1 MLCALGRPGRAERLA
16 TCCHRR
22 GCWPASM
29 GEGSP
34 NVGTGPIVGRVVV
47 LTVVDVVAGV
57 ESPVV
62 DDVAVGGPCA
72 RCGSPSGRISV
83 ADVVSRVFTGTD
95 RWIHPAG
102 RSLCG
107 VCAWAYSAPRAREAI
122 RCVSRAPAAVRELTL
137 AQAYAQLSGG
147 GLEASLALVIPI
159 RPGRRHLLPQAQW
172 GRIVTDHGCFTWS
185 STDADRLLAVHRLHG
200 AGIPAAAL
208 MGAAAPWLV
217 IDRARSSGQ
226 LAQTLN
232 DWELLKPWRAGS
244 MHPWLALAQRL
255 TYGGGRP

>member
-1 MLCALGRPGRAERLA
+1 M
-16 TCCHRR
+16 
-22 GCWPASM
+22 
-29 GEGSP
+29 
-34 NVGTGPIVGRVVV
+34 

-95 RWIHPAG
+95 SWIHPAG

-107 VCAWAYSAPRAREAI
+107 VCAWAYSAPRVREAI

-255 TYGGGRP
+255 TYGSGRP